1 MSSNHTPDKK
11 TWMRIVVL
19 ALAGIMILGAII
31 LPFI

>member
-1 MSSNHTPDKK
+1 MSTNHTPKKK

-19 ALAGIMILGAII
+19 ALAGLMIIGAIV

>member
-1 MSSNHTPDKK
+1 MSTKHTPEKK

-19 ALAGIMILGAII
+19 ALAGLMILAAII